1 MVWVQGKVMGWRVH
15 IKHRSVQGIV
25 GAERE
30 TCPALQSTVVETG
43 ILSGTLVS
51 SGFWRDRAAKTEEYL
66 RLSQSPVLLSA
77 EGDLS
82 AWIRVRSR
90 YMLGLGTTEA
100 FRRKQQYLMKE
111 PRRDE
116 LHTTWRVQSPG
127 QDVQQYKQP
136 FRTQLTSSKR
146 GRGSQ
151 MGMGMLEESQGVN
164 AVELNRD
171 QFKEVTLLNLNCE
184 V

>member
-1 MVWVQGKVMGWRVH
+1 M
-15 IKHRSVQGIV
+15 

-100 FRRKQQYLMKE
+100 FRRK
-111 PRRDE
+111 
-116 LHTTWRVQSPG
+116 
-127 QDVQQYKQP
+127 
-136 FRTQLTSSKR
+136 
-146 GRGSQ
+146 
-151 MGMGMLEESQGVN
+151 
-164 AVELNRD
+164 
-171 QFKEVTLLNLNCE
+171 
-184 V
+184 